1 MGKERV
7 DGERCRQVASSW
19 GKASTWKV
27 CLKLADVVS
36 IIRQKRKERYRTC
49 GGIGWGGG
57 WVGISIKR
65 HQHSGWVLWAQERQ
79 HDHLQGRQAAAVR
92 QRGCWASFTKC
103 YDRKLRVLAN
113 TQPEGSSLHSFTNDV
128 TLRKWLEWGDWES
141 QRLKWKSEMKDSLR
155 NQGELRKTSKGN
167 PAVVFRTRKFLIQCI
182 SLPVFWA

>member
-1 MGKERV
+1 MKKERV

-19 GKASTWKV
+19 GKSKHLKGVFEASRCINHPAKTKGEVPHVWRDR
-27 CLKLADVVS
+27 L
-36 IIRQKRKERYRTC
+36 
-49 GGIGWGGG
+49 GW
-57 WVGISIKR
+57 WVGGISIKR
-65 HQHSGWVLWAQERQ
+65 HQHSGRVLWAQERQ

-113 TQPEGSSLHSFTNDV
+113 TQPEARSLHSFTNDV